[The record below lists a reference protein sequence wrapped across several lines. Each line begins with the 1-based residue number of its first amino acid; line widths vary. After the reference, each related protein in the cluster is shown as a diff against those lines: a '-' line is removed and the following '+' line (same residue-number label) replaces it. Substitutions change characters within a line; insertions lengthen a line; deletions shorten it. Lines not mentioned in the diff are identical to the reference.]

1 MSFLQKLYDL
11 DLISRKESERLAKVK
26 RSDEP
31 LYLTAVRMGVMS
43 DDDYLRAA
51 SEFFDLD
58 VTGAL
63 SENYSPE
70 PFATLPVPFL
80 DENLVFPVRQDAEA
94 VVFAVHDPL
103 AVRVRDVLARLYP
116 QHELRLVLARE
127 ELIRSWIRRYFGA
140 DEAVP
145 EETVED
151 VGLTADVEGLKD
163 LASEAP
169 VIKTVNQMLTRA
181 VEIGASDIHV
191 EPFLDRVQ
199 VRFRADGLL
208 YEHEV
213 LPKRMLQGLTTRVK
227 IMAQMDIAE
236 RRLPQD
242 GRIQIKVAGKNI
254 DLRVSCL
261 PVMYGESIV
270 LRILDK
276 QSISFSLGSLGFPD
290 RELSRFNS
298 LIRQPYGIILV
309 TGPTGSGKTTTLYS
323 ALHDINSPDKKII
336 TVEDPVEYEL
346 DGINQVQVN
355 TTAGLTFA
363 RGLRSIVRQDPDVI
377 LIGEIRDQETAD
389 IAIQSALTGHLV
401 FSTLHTNNA
410 AGAVARLL
418 EMGAEDYLLASS
430 IIGIMAQRLVR
441 VLCPHCKEAYTMP
454 DGVRQR
460 FGLDGGEI
468 FRPKGCAHCGQTGY
482 RGRVA
487 IFELLEIDDEIR
499 ELMLLRKSASA
510 LTAAGVAKGMRLL
523 RDDGLAKVRDGVTS
537 LDEVIRVAG
546 GGGLEGV
553 G

>member
-1 MSFLQKLYDL
+1 MSFLQTLYDRE
-11 DLISRKESERLAKVK
+11 LISRKESEGLAKVK
-26 RSDEP
+26 RPDEP
-31 LYLTAVRMGVMS
+31 LYLTAVRMGIMS

-51 SEFFDLD
+51 GEFFGLKILSALPEDYS
-58 VTGAL
+58 VEPFTAL
-63 SENYSPE
+63 SV
-70 PFATLPVPFL
+70 LFL
-80 DENLVFPVRQDAEA
+80 DENLVFPVQQDAA
-94 VVFAVHDPL
+94 GVTFAVHDPL
-103 AVRVRDVLARLYP
+103 AARVRDILARLYP
-116 QHELRLVLARE
+116 RHDLRLVLARE
-127 ELIRSWIRRYFGA
+127 ELLRSWIRLHFGPG
-140 DEAVP
+140 EAEA
-145 EETVED
+145 EEHLED
-151 VGLTADVEGLKD
+151 VSLPADVEDLKD

-181 VEIGASDIHV
+181 VEIGASDIHL
-191 EPFLDRVQ
+191 EPFQDRVQ
-199 VRFRADGLL
+199 VRFRSDGLL
-208 YEHEV
+208 YEHES
-213 LPKRMLQGLTTRVK
+213 LPKRMQQGLTTRVK
-227 IMAQMDIAE
+227 IMAQLDIAE

-290 RELSRFNS
+290 RELERFNS

-346 DGINQVQVN
+346 DGINQMQVN

-363 RGLRSIVRQDPDVI
+363 KGLRSIVRQDPDVI

-410 AGAVARLL
+410 AGAIARLL

-441 VLCPHCKEAYTMP
+441 VLCPRCKEPYAMP
-454 DGVRQR
+454 EELRRR
-460 FGLDGGEI
+460 FDLDGGEI
-468 FRPKGCAHCGQTGY
+468 YRAKGCAHCGQTGY

-487 IFELLEIDDEIR
+487 IFELLEMDDEIR
-499 ELMLLRKSASA
+499 ELILLRKSSAA

-523 RDDGLAKVRDGVTS
+523 RDDGLAKVRAGLTS

-546 GGGLEGV
+546 G
-553 G
+553 

>member
-1 MSFLQKLYDL
+1 M
-11 DLISRKESERLAKVK
+11 
-26 RSDEP
+26 
-31 LYLTAVRMGVMS
+31 
-43 DDDYLRAA
+43 
-51 SEFFDLD
+51 
-58 VTGAL
+58 
-63 SENYSPE
+63 
-70 PFATLPVPFL
+70 
-80 DENLVFPVRQDAEA
+80 
-94 VVFAVHDPL
+94 
-103 AVRVRDVLARLYP
+103 
-116 QHELRLVLARE
+116 
-127 ELIRSWIRRYFGA
+127 
-140 DEAVP
+140 
-145 EETVED
+145 
-151 VGLTADVEGLKD
+151 EGLKD

-454 DGVRQR
+454 GGVRQR

-468 FRPKGCAHCGQTGY
+468 FRPKGCVHCGQTGY

-523 RDDGLAKVRDGVTS
+523 RDDGLEIGRAHV
-537 LDEVIRVAG
+537 
-546 GGGLEGV
+546 
-553 G
+553 

>member
-1 MSFLQKLYDL
+1 MSFVQALHEQGLF
-11 DLISRKESERLAKVK
+11 SRKDVERLLKVK
-26 RSDEP
+26 RDDEP
-31 LYLTAVRMGVMS
+31 IYLTAVRMGVMS
-43 DDDYLRAA
+43 EDDYLRVAGT
-51 SEFFDLD
+51 FFGLE
-58 VTGAL
+58 VL
-63 SENYSPE
+63 SVLPEGYSPE
-70 PFATLPVPFL
+70 PFAGLSFLFL
-80 DENLVFPVRQDAEA
+80 DEHLLFPVRKEA
-94 VVFAVHDPL
+94 DEIVFAVRDPL
-103 AVRVRDVLARLYP
+103 STRTLDVLGRFYP
-116 QHELRLVLARE
+116 GRKVRLVLARE
-127 ELIRSWIRRYFGA
+127 EHLRFWIRQNFGA
-140 DEAVP
+140 ADDSG
-145 EETVED
+145 EESVD
-151 VGLTADVEGLKD
+151 DIGLAEDVEGLKD

-169 VIKTVNQMLTRA
+169 VIKAVNQILTRA
-181 VEIGASDIHV
+181 VEIGASDIHI
-191 EPFLDRVQ
+191 EPFADRVQ
-199 VRFRADGLL
+199 IRFRSDGLL
-208 YEHEV
+208 YEHEA
-213 LPKRMLQGLTTRVK
+213 LSKRMLQGITTRVK
-227 IMAQMDIAE
+227 IMAQLDIAE

-242 GRIQIKVAGKNI
+242 GRIQLKVAGKHI

-261 PVMYGESIV
+261 PVMFGESIV

-276 QSISFSLGSLGFPD
+276 QSISFSLGSLGFPQ
-290 RELSRFNS
+290 RELAAFNR

-441 VLCPHCKEAYTMP
+441 VLCPACKERHAMP
-454 DGVRQR
+454 DELRER
-460 FGLDGGEI
+460 LGLAMGREEAVY
-468 FRPKGCAHCGQTGY
+468 RPRGCDSCGQSGY
-482 RGRVA
+482 KGRVA
-487 IFELLEIDDEIR
+487 IFELLEIDDELRDLI
-499 ELMLLRKSASA
+499 LLKKSSAA

-523 RDDGLAKVRDGVTS
+523 RDDGLAKVQAGLTS
-537 LDEVIRVAG
+537 MEEVIRVAG
-546 GGGLEGV
+546 Q
-553 G
+553 

>member
-1 MSFLQKLYDL
+1 MSFVQKLL
-11 DLISRKESERLAKVK
+11 ELGLISKKDVERLSRVK
-26 RSDEP
+26 RDDEP
-31 LYLTAVRMGVMS
+31 IYLTAVRMGVVS
-43 DDDYLRAA
+43 EDDFLRAA
-51 SEFFDLD
+51 AEFFGLDQLSAIPEDHTPAAFSGLSHLFLEEHLAFPITRDATEAIFAVRDPLCTRTLD
-58 VTGAL
+58 VLGR
-63 SENYSPE
+63 
-70 PFATLPVPFL
+70 F
-80 DENLVFPVRQDAEA
+80 
-94 VVFAVHDPL
+94 
-103 AVRVRDVLARLYP
+103 YP
-116 QHELRLVLARE
+116 GLRIRLVLARE
-127 ELIRSWIRRYFGA
+127 ELIRAWIKTSFGA
-140 DEAVP
+140 V
-145 EETVED
+145 EETADDATDEVTLAE
-151 VGLTADVEGLKD
+151 DVEGLRD

-181 VEIGASDIHV
+181 VEIGASDIHI
-191 EPFLDRVQ
+191 EPFADRVQ
-199 VRFRADGLL
+199 IRFRADGLL
-208 YEHEV
+208 YEHEA
-213 LPKRMLQGLTTRVK
+213 LSKRMLQGITTRIK
-227 IMAQMDIAE
+227 IMSHIDIAE

-242 GRIQIKVAGKNI
+242 GRIQIKVAGKHI

-290 RELSRFNS
+290 RELAKFNQ

-355 TTAGLTFA
+355 TTSGLTFA

-430 IIGIMAQRLVR
+430 VIGIMAQRLVR
-441 VLCPHCKEAYTMP
+441 VLCPHCKESYVVP
-454 DGVRQR
+454 GELRIR
-460 FGLDGGEI
+460 LGLDMGQGERL
-468 FRPKGCAHCGQTGY
+468 FRPKGCEKCSMTGY
-482 RGRVA
+482 KGRVA
-487 IFELLEIDDEIR
+487 IFELFEIDDEIR
-499 ELMLLRKSASA
+499 EMILLKKSSSA

-523 RDDGLAKVRDGVTS
+523 RDDGLAKVVQGLTSIEEIVRVTGS
-537 LDEVIRVAG
+537 
-546 GGGLEGV
+546 
-553 G
+553 